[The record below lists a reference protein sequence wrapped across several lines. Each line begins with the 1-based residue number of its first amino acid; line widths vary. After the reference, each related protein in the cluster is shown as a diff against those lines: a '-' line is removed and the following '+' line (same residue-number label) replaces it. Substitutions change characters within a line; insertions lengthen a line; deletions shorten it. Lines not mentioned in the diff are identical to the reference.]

1 MQTRSKRKRRNPI
14 PRRFPLPGNSGC
26 IFLGQARQSLATA
39 SGPHRETVSVRKEGE
54 REAADGG
61 DALPPWKEEPISVKY
76 HRSQVSPSRTTRG
89 QNGIDC
95 PSLTGLCCFF
105 VFFFLRA
112 EEREEGMSRGGEA
125 GHSGS
130 PAVWR
135 GGEARP
141 ARPTRATAGSEVSL
155 TRDPTYPRALKR

>member
-1 MQTRSKRKRRNPI
+1 MRNPI

-105 VFFFLRA
+105 VFLFFCFLRA